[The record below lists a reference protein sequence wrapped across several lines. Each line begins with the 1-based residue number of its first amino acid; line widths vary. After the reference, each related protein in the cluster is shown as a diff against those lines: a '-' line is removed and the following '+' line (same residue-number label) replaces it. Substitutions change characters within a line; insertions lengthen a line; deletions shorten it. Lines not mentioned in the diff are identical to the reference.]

1 MVRSFFYL
9 PGLRA
14 RSGKFFLSGCAG
26 PARLVNFFSSSCGL
40 APGRKKSLYYMLF
53 FSVRPWYQ
61 ARANFFYLAQLR
73 SWPGAGKN
81 CAYIISSFFFWHLV
95 RATRANFFFCSGA
108 AAPEKLFTLDSCTG
122 ILGKFRDM

>member
-53 FSVRPWYQ
+53 FLSDPGTR
-61 ARANFFYLAQLR
+61 RAQIFFIWRSSDPDPAQ
-73 SWPGAGKN
+73 
-81 CAYIISSFFFWHLV
+81 
-95 RATRANFFFCSGA
+95 
-108 AAPEKLFTLDSCTG
+108 EKIVL
-122 ILGKFRDM
+122 IL